1 MFSIVMAASMVSAP
15 QSEGFFF
22 KCFCHPAPVTYG
34 CAGSYHGWNRGPV
47 VSAYPVYGQVG
58 YPVYGQYGYN
68 PIVAAPPIVL
78 PPPVVAPKE
87 KSLYERLGGEKA
99 ITAVVDDFVARTAK
113 NEKVNFFRKGTDKEW
128 KPTPAQVDQLKK
140 YLVELIGSATGG
152 PQKYTGRDMKS
163 SHAGMKITEAEFNA
177 MAADLKATL
186 DQFKVPAKEQDE
198 LFKIVGSTKGDIVEK
213 SKN

>member
-1 MFSIVMAASMVSAP
+1 MFSIVIAASMVSAP

-22 KCFCHPAPVTYG
+22 KCFCPPAPVSYG
-34 CAGSYHGWNRGPV
+34 CYGGYHGWNRGPV
-47 VSAYPVYGQVG
+47 VYTYPTQGTIVYG
-58 YPVYGQYGYN
+58 P
-68 PIVAAPPIVL
+68 PIVAAL
-78 PPPVVAPKE
+78 PVVVVPKEVPAKE

-140 YLVELIGSATGG
+140 HLVELIGSATGG

-177 MAADLKATL
+177 MAGDLKATL